1 MLPEKLH
8 ARIRHQLALPEPD
21 LEARTLAIELAEVGR
36 RARERLEQCATLVRL
51 GNEQAA
57 LQAAE
62 AEPSLPELCAWVNFA
77 GSAEWT
83 RLCQKHSLPAPPT
96 LDDAQIVAVE
106 LLYGKPI
113 DENHP
118 LYRDYRQ
125 AIRERDDGRAL
136 SVLRSITAV
145 NPGDG
150 NAQTELKRV
159 RSKFMRESL
168 AKVTALFAAER
179 PEDAV
184 QLMDRMEQL
193 GIAAI
198 LDEPAWQ
205 SAIDRRAAW
214 AQGLARRRISAHVSR
229 ATEARAAQDWRSCA
243 DAVGA
248 ARTVERQSGIQAAP
262 SEAGELADC
271 ESWAGEHVNAAAA
284 EHRERTEAD
293 NLRSEWSRLEQ
304 EAARRAS
311 AELLRRLNRWLERAE
326 AAAGRLEPELLEAA
340 RQTARI
346 LHRRVVRGHTVRTAA
361 GVAALLAVVT
371 AAHFTYQISAE
382 RSALG
387 AALGTAERP
396 LEAGDFDAAER
407 AIADSESLATTPAL
421 RAEYQAG
428 SEQLRKRIQAGRAA
442 EQSLAA
448 ESAFLAD
455 ALARGI
461 DAANF
466 AQVER
471 RARALTEAL
480 GKASPAVAARVRAR
494 SGDLARI
501 IAACEGVSQGL
512 RSQIETLSESLEAAV
527 GSGERLAD
535 AAQAEA
541 TSRRI
546 RDILETPG
554 ARAVVGNDAADQA
567 LALAERVTQRV
578 ELERA
583 REGAL
588 RKLDQSA
595 DLRAYLAA
603 AAELAR
609 EAPEGPEKRAAQAVT
624 DATEALGGLP
634 RNLLGPRTAA
644 MWDAAATPEP
654 QSFVPNAEEQA
665 VVARLGDD
673 ATLRNL
679 RKYIIREHVSPE
691 PGVSVTRVREPEFLV
706 GKPTA
711 ETRRLGEGT
720 ETLFSGKA
728 LRSSGDIQ
736 DRQWSLRRF
745 SNGVSSGFEPVEGLP
760 LPEVEYHARFTRFFS
775 QSGGRLAESPL
786 RTLERVRREA
796 GSPLLRAYHLQE
808 LYQLASIR
816 PAESGL
822 AFSPSALRDAVELR
836 GITQN
841 SLRPTEFAFCTDTAL
856 KTEISRFLART
867 PPAYVEEARYLRAL
881 VEGLRRGGIVLAGRT
896 GIDGRPVWRSQP
908 ATGSVLA
915 GLDAEGRPAALFEVG
930 PDGAVTT
937 LANPAPLTPLVRL
950 ATSPAE
956 AADAAGAR
964 PNDTKPP
971 AGNWNNLLRGK
982 DL

>member
-8 ARIRHQLALPEPD
+8 ARIRHQLALGEPD
-21 LEARTLAIELAEVGR
+21 LEARTLAIELAEMGG
-36 RARERLEQCATLVRL
+36 RARDRLEQCATLVRL

-77 GSAEWT
+77 ASAEWT
-83 RLCQKHSLPAPPT
+83 RLCQKHSLPVPPT

-150 NAQTELKRV
+150 NAQAELKRV
-159 RSKFMRESL
+159 RGKFMRESL
-168 AKVTALFAAER
+168 AKVTALFAEER
-179 PEDAV
+179 AEDAV

-193 GIAAI
+193 GIAA
-198 LDEPAWQ
+198 LLGDPAWD
-205 SAIDRRAAW
+205 AATERRAAW
-214 AQGLARRRISAHVSR
+214 AQALARRRISAHAAR
-229 ATEARAAQDWRSCA
+229 AAEARAAQDWRTCA

-248 ARTVERQSGIQAAP
+248 ARTVERQAGIHAAEG
-262 SEAGELADC
+262 EARILDAC
-271 ESWAGEHVNAAAA
+271 ESWAGEHVSAAAA
-284 EHRERTEAD
+284 EHRERTETDA
-293 NLRSEWSRLEQ
+293 LRAEWARLEQ
-304 EAARRAS
+304 ETARRAS

-326 AAAGRLEPELLEAA
+326 AAAARLEPELLERARHAA
-340 RQTARI
+340 RS

-361 GVAALLAVVT
+361 GVAALLAAVIGAHLGYQSS
-371 AAHFTYQISAE
+371 AA

-387 AALGTAERP
+387 NALVAAERP
-396 LEAGDFDAAER
+396 VESGDFDEAER
-407 AIADSESLATTPAL
+407 ALAAAESLATTDTL
-421 RAEYQAG
+421 RAEYTEGADR
-428 SEQLRKRIQAGRAA
+428 LRERIRAA
-442 EQSLAA
+442 RLAEQALAA
-448 ESAFLAD
+448 EGAFLAD

-461 DAANF
+461 DAASF

-471 RARALTEAL
+471 RARALGEAL
-480 GKASPAVAARVRAR
+480 GKASPSVAARVRAR
-494 SGDLARI
+494 SGDMARV
-501 IAACEGVSQGL
+501 IAACEAVSQGL
-512 RSQIETLSESLEAAV
+512 LSQIDSLSESLEAAA

-535 AAQAEA
+535 PAQAE
-541 TSRRI
+541 TMSRRI
-546 RDILETPG
+546 REILETPG
-554 ARAVVGNDAADQA
+554 ARAVVGNDAADKA

-595 DLRAYLAA
+595 DLRAYLASA
-603 AAELAR
+603 ADLAR
-609 EAPEGPEKRAAQAVT
+609 EAPEGPERRAAQAVA
-624 DATEALGGLP
+624 DAAEALGGLP

-644 MWDAAATPEP
+644 MWDAAASPEAP
-654 QSFVPNAEEQA
+654 SFVPNAEEQA

-691 PGVSVTRVREPEFLV
+691 PGVSATRVREPEFLV

-720 ETLFSGKA
+720 ETLFSGRA

-760 LPEVEYHARFTRFFS
+760 LPEVEYHARFTRFFGM
-775 QSGGRLAESPL
+775 SGGRLAESPL
-786 RTLERVRREA
+786 RSLERVRREA

-822 AFSPSALRDAVELR
+822 AFSPSAQREAAELR

-841 SLRPTEFAFCTDTAL
+841 SLRPTEFAFCNDTAL
-856 KTEISRFLART
+856 KAEINRFLARSA
-867 PPAYVEEARYLRAL
+867 PAYTAEARYLRSL
-881 VEGLRRGGIVLAGRT
+881 LEGLRRGGIVLAGRT
-896 GIDGRPVWRSQP
+896 SLDGRPVWKSRPP
-908 ATGSVLA
+908 AGSVMA
-915 GLDAEGRPAALFEVG
+915 GLDTEGRAAALFEVG
-930 PDGAVTT
+930 ADGAVTT
-937 LANPAPLTPLVRL
+937 LADPAPLSPLVRL
-950 ATSPAE
+950 ATSPRE
-956 AADAAGAR
+956 AAEGAGAR
-964 PNDTKPP
+964 PDEVRPP